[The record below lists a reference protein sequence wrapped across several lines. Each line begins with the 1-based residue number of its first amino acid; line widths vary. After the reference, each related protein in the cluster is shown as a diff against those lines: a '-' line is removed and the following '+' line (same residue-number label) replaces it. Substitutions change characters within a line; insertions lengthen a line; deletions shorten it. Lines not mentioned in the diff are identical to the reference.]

1 MFLYKLTD
9 LISLIYTS
17 KSKRSLGREKRYP
30 NRGIENRERMEK
42 LGERKNFNFPSCLF
56 WLRGWKMVRI
66 LPCTFIL
73 DSI

>member
-30 NRGIENRERMEK
+30 NRGIENRKRMEK
-42 LGERKNFNFPSCLF
+42 LGEKKNLIFSHVCF
-56 WLRGWKMVRI
+56 G
-66 LPCTFIL
+66 
-73 DSI
+73 

>member
-30 NRGIENRERMEK
+30 NRGIENRKRMEK
-42 LGERKNFNFPSCLF
+42 LEEKKNLIFSHVCF
-56 WLRGWKMVRI
+56 GWEDGKLLGFCHV
-66 LPCTFIL
+66 LL
-73 DSI
+73 S